1 MDQSHPEGGTAV
13 RKMGVLTMVLSAR
26 ALSFPEPAVPAD
38 PRQPLLDLAHLARQ
52 TMGNETRDREMLLLF
67 RRQARQILRQLDA
80 HEERIDP
87 SLKSMMSALKGAA
100 NVIGARALAS
110 RIEHFE
116 QASQRNG
123 RNDLNDLP
131 EAATELRETLHATIE
146 AIDQIFDESS
156 VRS

>member
-1 MDQSHPEGGTAV
+1 
-13 RKMGVLTMVLSAR
+13 MVLSAR

-80 HEERIDP
+80 HEELIDP